1 MVLNKES
8 DSMSANEYL
17 KAQKLGEKRYQAAV
31 AKNEYPYLP
40 VLDEIISP
48 SDTVGE
54 VNLGLQTISL
64 DRVVGTATAARTTAF
79 ASNFMPILD
88 YHTEFGAKWS
98 ALCASH
104 IEEGIHDPI
113 KVYEYMNKFY
123 VIEGNKRVSVLKYFG
138 ADSVPA
144 MVTRKIPRKND
155 SIENK
160 VYYEF
165 MDFHKQTGINYV
177 HFSQTGGY
185 DKLREFIGLD
195 NDRELSDD
203 ERLDFNSAHLAFER
217 AYLAKKGSEELTITI
232 DDAMLVFL
240 NVYGYEALKKMSAA
254 EVKDSVEKVW
264 TEIVLSSKKKEQ
276 AVLPKLDPVEPKKS
290 ILGLVIKP
298 AAPSNLKVAF
308 VYDKTPA
315 SSVWTY
321 CHELGRLDMQNKLG
335 DAVDSSTF
343 CNVDTQAKLVEC
355 LNKLVDEKYDVIFT
369 TGPEMLPEALKVAVL
384 HPDIKILNCSLSL
397 ANSHVRTYYARM
409 YEVKFITGMIAGSLC
424 ADGQIGYVADYPI
437 FGTTANINAFA
448 IGARMVNPRAKIYL
462 QWTKVKGANPQK
474 FFEKN
479 GITYISD
486 RDMIMPDDASRNFG
500 LYHYDQNGD
509 VVNLAMPFYNWG
521 AFYERILRSI
531 LDGNWKQEE
540 KSETANA
547 VSYWWGMSA
556 GIVDVICSKHL
567 PAGTQKLIS
576 VMTNLIRE
584 GAITPFSGKLT
595 SQNGVVR
602 NEDDGA
608 MLHEDILK
616 MDWLAENIVGM
627 LPTAEDLVDEART
640 VVALQGVDTPESLE
654 LKSVPDVK

>member
-1 MVLNKES
+1 
-8 DSMSANEYL
+8 MSANEYL

-195 NDRELSDD
+195 NEREFSDD

-240 NVYGYEALKKMSAA
+240 NVYGYETLKKMSAA

-276 AVLPKLDPVEPKKS
+276 VVLPKLDPVEPKKS

>member
-1 MVLNKES
+1 
-8 DSMSANEYL
+8 MSANEYL

-217 AYLAKKGSEELTITI
+217 AYMAKKGSEELTITI

-276 AVLPKLDPVEPKKS
+276 VVLPKLDPVEPKKS

>member
-17 KAQKLGEKRYQAAV
+17 RAQKLGEKRYQAAV

-54 VNLGLQTISL
+54 VNLGLQTVSL

-88 YHTEFGAKWS
+88 YHTEFGMKWA
-98 ALCASH
+98 ALCESH

-123 VIEGNKRVSVLKYFG
+123 VVEGNKRVSVLKYFG

-144 MVTRKIPRKND
+144 MVTRKIPRRTD
-155 SIENK
+155 SLENK
-160 VYYEF
+160 IYFEF
-165 MDFHKQTGINYV
+165 IDFHKQTGINYV
-177 HFSQTGGY
+177 YFSQLGGY
-185 DKLREFIGLD
+185 DKLREFIGITKD
-195 NDRELSDD
+195 AVFTED
-203 ERLDFNSAHLAFER
+203 ERLDFNSAHLAFEK
-217 AYLAKKGSEELTITI
+217 AYLAKKGNEELTITVG
-232 DDAMLVFL
+232 DAMLVFL
-240 NVYGYEALKKMSAA
+240 NVYGYEALKNMTTSQ
-254 EVKDSVEKVW
+254 VKDSVDKVW
-264 TEIVLSSKKKEQ
+264 NEIVLTNEKKDKT
-276 AVLPKLDPVEPKKS
+276 VLPKLDPVEPKKS
-290 ILGLVIKP
+290 ILDRVIKP
-298 AAPSNLKVAF
+298 SGPSNLKVAF
-308 VYDKTPA
+308 VYDKSPA
-315 SSVWTY
+315 NSVWTY
-321 CHELGRLDMQNKLG
+321 SHELGRMDMENKLG
-335 DAVDSSTF
+335 DSVDSRTF
-343 CNVDTQAKLVEC
+343 CNVDTPAKLTEC
-355 LNKLVDEKYDVIFT
+355 LGRLVDEKYDVIFT
-369 TGPEMLPEALKVAVL
+369 TGPEMLPEALKTAVL
-384 HPDIKILNCSLSL
+384 HPEIKILNCSLSL

-409 YEVKFITGMIAGSLC
+409 YEVKFLTGMIAGSLC

-462 QWTKVKGANPQK
+462 QWTKVKNADPQK
-474 FFEKN
+474 FFERN

-500 LYHYDQNGD
+500 LYHYDQNGE

-531 LDGNWKQEE
+531 LEGNWKQEE
-540 KSETANA
+540 KNETSNA
-547 VSYWWGMSA
+547 ISYWWGMSA

-584 GAITPFSGKLT
+584 GAIIPFSGKLT
-595 SQNGVVR
+595 SQNGIVR

-616 MDWLAENIVGM
+616 MDWLAENVVGM
-627 LPTAEDLVDEART
+627 LPTEDDLVDEAKT
-640 VVALQGVDTPESLE
+640 VVALQGIDTPESLE
-654 LKSVPDVK
+654 LKSVPEVK

>member
-1 MVLNKES
+1 
-8 DSMSANEYL
+8 MSANEYL

-276 AVLPKLDPVEPKKS
+276 VVLPKLDPVEPKKS

-298 AAPSNLKVAF
+298 AAPSNLKIAF

>member
-1 MVLNKES
+1 
-8 DSMSANEYL
+8 MSANEYL

-369 TGPEMLPEALKVAVL
+369 TGPEMFPEALKVAVL

>member
-1 MVLNKES
+1 
-8 DSMSANEYL
+8 MSANEYL

-276 AVLPKLDPVEPKKS
+276 VVLPKLDPVEPKKS

-335 DAVDSSTF
+335 DSVDSSTF

>member
-1 MVLNKES
+1 
-8 DSMSANEYL
+8 MSANEYL

-217 AYLAKKGSEELTITI
+217 AYLAKKGSEELTITV

-276 AVLPKLDPVEPKKS
+276 VVLPKLDPVEPKKS

>member
-1 MVLNKES
+1 
-8 DSMSANEYL
+8 MSANEYL

-155 SIENK
+155 SIKNK

-276 AVLPKLDPVEPKKS
+276 VVLPKLDPVEPKKS

>member
-1 MVLNKES
+1 
-8 DSMSANEYL
+8 MSANEYL

-144 MVTRKIPRKND
+144 MVTRKIPRRND

-195 NDRELSDD
+195 KDGEFSDD

-217 AYLAKKGSEELTITI
+217 AYLAKKGSEDLTITV

-240 NVYGYEALKKMSAA
+240 NVYGYDALKKMSTT

-264 TEIVLSSKKKEQ
+264 TEIVLSSRKKEQ
-276 AVLPKLDPVEPKKS
+276 VVLPKLDPVEPKKS
-290 ILGLVIKP
+290 ILDLVIKP
-298 AAPSNLKVAF
+298 STPSNLKVAF
-308 VYDKTPA
+308 VYDKSPA
-315 SSVWTY
+315 NSVWTY

-335 DAVDSSTF
+335 DAIDSRTF
-343 CNVDTQAKLVEC
+343 CNVDTQTKLVEC
-355 LNKLVDEKYDVIFT
+355 LNKLVEEKYDVIFT

-384 HPDIKILNCSLSL
+384 HPEIKILNCSLSL

-462 QWTKVKGANPQK
+462 QWTKVKDANPQK

-595 SQNGVVR
+595 SQNGVMR

-616 MDWLAENIVGM
+616 MDWLAENVVGM
-627 LPTAEDLVDEART
+627 LPTAEDLMDEAKT

>member
-1 MVLNKES
+1 
-8 DSMSANEYL
+8 MSANEYL

-276 AVLPKLDPVEPKKS
+276 VVLPKLDPVEPKKS

-335 DAVDSSTF
+335 DAVDSRTF

>member
-1 MVLNKES
+1 
-8 DSMSANEYL
+8 MSANEYL

-276 AVLPKLDPVEPKKS
+276 VVLPKLDPVEPKKS

-462 QWTKVKGANPQK
+462 QWTKVKGAKPQK

>member
-1 MVLNKES
+1 
-8 DSMSANEYL
+8 MSANEYL
-17 KAQKLGEKRYQAAV
+17 KAQKLGEKRFQAAV

-195 NDRELSDD
+195 NEREFSDD

-240 NVYGYEALKKMSAA
+240 NVYGYEALKKMSSA

-276 AVLPKLDPVEPKKS
+276 VVLPKLDPVEPKKS

-308 VYDKTPA
+308 VYDKSPA
-315 SSVWTY
+315 NSVWTY

-384 HPDIKILNCSLSL
+384 HPEIKILNCSLSL

-462 QWTKVKGANPQK
+462 QWTKVKDANPQK